1 MQRLL
6 ATHWTI
12 EHILPSQSAPGW
24 MRRRIYGRWVCWSA
38 TLGALALCLLLLP
51 VLAGCASAA
60 ATGQSGVIQVVAG
73 ENFWGSIAAQLGGSR
88 VRVTSIVT
96 DPNADPHEYE
106 SNTGDARA
114 FAAARYVI
122 LNGAGYDT
130 WAQKLLDA
138 NPVSGRKVLTV
149 ADLLGKHQGDNPHF
163 WYSPDY
169 VERVIAR
176 ITADLTALDP
186 AGASYFSQQ
195 HAAFETAL
203 KPYHDRIAAIKAKF
217 AGQKVGATE
226 DIFVYLANA
235 LGLNLISP
243 PEFMQAVAEGNDPP
257 ASSVAAFQQ
266 QVSSRQITVLVYNV
280 QTVTAVTTNIKQLA
294 SQQNIPIVGVS
305 ETMQPP
311 DATFQEWQLAQ
322 LLTLENALNASALGQ

>member
-1 MQRLL
+1 
-6 ATHWTI
+6 
-12 EHILPSQSAPGW
+12 
-24 MRRRIYGRWVCWSA
+24 MRRSIVAKCVGPGVLS
-38 TLGALALCLLLLP
+38 LGLLLLP
-51 VLAGCASAA
+51 AVVGCAPEAA
-60 ATGQSGVIQVVAG
+60 NGQDSGVIQVVAG

-106 SNTGDARA
+106 SNTNDARA

-130 WAQKLLDA
+130 WGQKLLDA

-149 ADLLGKHQGDNPHF
+149 ADLLGKHEGDNPHF
-163 WYSPDY
+163 WYSPDD
-169 VERVIAR
+169 VERVVAR

-186 AGASYFSQQ
+186 TDASYFSQQ

-226 DIFVYLANA
+226 SIFVYLASA
-235 LGLNLISP
+235 LGLDLISP
-243 PEFMQAVAEGNDPP
+243 PAFMQAVAEGNDPP

-266 QVSSRQITVLVYNV
+266 QISSRQITVLVYNV
-280 QTVTAVTTNIKQLA
+280 QTVTAVTTNLKQLA
-294 SQQNIPIVGVS
+294 SQQNIPVVGIS
-305 ETMQPP
+305 ETTQPP
-311 DATFQEWQLAQ
+311 DTTFQEWQLAQ
-322 LLTLENALNASALGQ
+322 LLTLENALNANALGG